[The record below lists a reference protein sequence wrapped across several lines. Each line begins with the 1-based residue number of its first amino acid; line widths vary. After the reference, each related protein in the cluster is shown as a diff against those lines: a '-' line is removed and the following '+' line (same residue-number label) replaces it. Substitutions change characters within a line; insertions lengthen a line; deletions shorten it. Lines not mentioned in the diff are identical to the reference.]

1 MLTQTTINVQHL
13 LAAGH
18 ADPPLLFRVDTMIF
32 SILIFLGLAAVLL
45 KFAWKPIL
53 EGLDIREKGIAD
65 EIENAKLANEQAQAN
80 LKQYEEKL
88 AGVNEEA
95 SAILAEAKQDA
106 LAQKEKIV
114 GEAQSEAQRQR
125 EKAIADIAAAKD
137 AAVRDLAEKSVD
149 SAVSLAGNIV
159 GRSLD
164 KNDHSKLIKDAV
176 DRFKSGTGA

>member
-1 MLTQTTINVQHL
+1 MN
-13 LAAGH
+13 A
-18 ADPPLLFRVDTMIF
+18 
-32 SILIFLGLAAVLL
+32 
-45 KFAWKPIL
+45 
-53 EGLDIREKGIAD
+53 REAGIAE
-65 EIENAKLANEQAQAN
+65 EIESAKLANEQAQVN

-88 AGVNEEA
+88 ASVNDEA
-95 SAILAEAKQDA
+95 TAILAEAKQDA

-125 EKAIADIAAAKD
+125 DKAIADISAAKD

-176 DRFKSGTGA
+176 KNFKSGTGA